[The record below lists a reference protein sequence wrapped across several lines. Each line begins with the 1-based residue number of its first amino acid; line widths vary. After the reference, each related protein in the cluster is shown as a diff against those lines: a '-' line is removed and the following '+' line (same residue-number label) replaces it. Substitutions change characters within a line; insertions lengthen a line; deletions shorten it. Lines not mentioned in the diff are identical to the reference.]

1 MSKSI
6 ILAIPAVLLAMF
18 TGCEQTQPVSYK
30 GKTQITI
37 IFTATSDLVA
47 EGDRIFASHAK
58 WMERTHYREG
68 ELALL
73 RYNIVKGP
81 ELSNPMDPSSE
92 PTGNTSF
99 VLTEVY
105 ENPAGLV
112 DHWKQAAENWEDFA
126 AVGEWVSKV
135 KVTTVHGSP
144 VIYSLW

>member
-1 MSKSI
+1 MGKLI
-6 ILAIPAVLLAMF
+6 ILATTAVLLAIL
-18 TGCEQTQPVSYK
+18 TGCEQQQPVSYK

-37 IFTATSDLVA
+37 IFTATPDLVA

-58 WMERTHYREG
+58 WMGKTHYREG
-68 ELALL
+68 EKALL
-73 RYNIVKGP
+73 RYNLVKGS

-99 VLTEVY
+99 VLMEVY
-105 ENPAGLV
+105 ESPAGLE